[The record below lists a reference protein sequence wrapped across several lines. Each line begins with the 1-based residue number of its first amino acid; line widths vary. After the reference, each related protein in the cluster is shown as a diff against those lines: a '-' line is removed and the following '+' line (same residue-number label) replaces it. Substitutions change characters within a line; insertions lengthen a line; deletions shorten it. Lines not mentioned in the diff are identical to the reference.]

1 MKKLKKGKKK
11 NKCNKYKIVSNILD
25 INPIISIIT
34 LNMNDVNTPSKKEIV
49 KVDQKNKT
57 QLYVMFK
64 KLTLNIKIQIIY

>member
-34 LNMNDVNTPSKKEIV
+34 LNMNDVNTPSKKVIV

>member
-1 MKKLKKGKKK
+1 MKKFKKGKKK

>member
-1 MKKLKKGKKK
+1 
-11 NKCNKYKIVSNILD
+11 
-25 INPIISIIT
+25 
-34 LNMNDVNTPSKKEIV
+34 MNDVNTPSKKEIV